1 MVPLLVRGLRHDN
14 TTAIKRKAA
23 VIIENMAKLV
33 DNPLDAVP
41 FLPSLLPG
49 EQGTMVTPTGTTP
62 GAAAAAAAVPGASTH
77 QNYWQSSMMLRCC
90 APHTTAALS
99 FVRQRPQLPPR
110 CLHDHLALGKGFST
124 ELVPAACKPL
134 KPVHLDM
141 LSSSSWP

>member
-77 QNYWQSSMMLRCC
+77 QNYWQSMHDASLLC
-90 APHTTAALS
+90 ATHNSSTIVCEAEATAAS
-99 FVRQRPQLPPR
+99 TMPP
-110 CLHDHLALGKGFST
+110 
-124 ELVPAACKPL
+124 
-134 KPVHLDM
+134 
-141 LSSSSWP
+141 